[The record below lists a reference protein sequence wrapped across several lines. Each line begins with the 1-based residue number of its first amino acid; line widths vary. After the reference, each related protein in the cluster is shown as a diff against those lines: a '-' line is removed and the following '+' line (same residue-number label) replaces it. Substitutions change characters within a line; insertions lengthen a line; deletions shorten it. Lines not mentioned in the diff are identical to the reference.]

1 MKNRLIWIMAAV
13 LSLTACSEQDN
24 PISDPDEPGKK
35 DYAERLVPVVDP
47 QGKAQGMVT
56 LRFYDDMPNVAY
68 VSIGNFQ
75 GIVYPGTTVQVA
87 KTAPDR
93 YLLTSPCGTATV
105 DTANDRF
112 ESDDYEAF
120 TNMMGLVQPGMPN
133 TIFDALPML
142 RWKSIEKTPN
152 NVHVT
157 LDYGKYGIDLRAD
170 QLPWLFRAVGPG
182 AERPEGEGFGQSPA
196 GLRQGRT
203 NDTPAAAVGKHVRL
217 YGWHR
222 HTESAVCKYAHRRD
236 NV

>member
-24 PISDPDEPGKK
+24 PNSDPDEPGKK

-170 QLPWLFRAVGPG
+170 DNDVYFPFATDHKRPLCRRLHACRRLQRTDGDGSAQRCLQSGRWL
-182 AERPEGEGFGQSPA
+182 SCILYHTHPA
-196 GLRQGRT
+196 GE
-203 NDTPAAAVGKHVRL
+203 AAG
-217 YGWHR
+217 
-222 HTESAVCKYAHRRD
+222 
-236 NV
+236 